1 MEQSLHYASKKVTK
15 TLSPFLKVPKKLD
28 RQVMNK
34 CFTYKLHTCEEGG
47 AHLRIFFL
55 AFVDELQKQ
64 IIITKTVE
72 VGQKK
77 QNNFNIYNVELF

>member
-1 MEQSLHYASKKVTK
+1 MKKVG
-15 TLSPFLKVPKKLD
+15 
-28 RQVMNK
+28 
-34 CFTYKLHTCEEGG
+34 HTSE
-47 AHLRIFFL
+47 FFL
-55 AFVDELQKQ
+55 AFDDELQKQ

>member
-1 MEQSLHYASKKVTK
+1 MKKVG
-15 TLSPFLKVPKKLD
+15 
-28 RQVMNK
+28 
-34 CFTYKLHTCEEGG
+34 HTSE
-47 AHLRIFFL
+47 FFL

-77 QNNFNIYNVELF
+77 QNNFNIYNVELFLKNKEKMPVDIIIKISMI

>member
-1 MEQSLHYASKKVTK
+1 MKKVG
-15 TLSPFLKVPKKLD
+15 
-28 RQVMNK
+28 
-34 CFTYKLHTCEEGG
+34 HTSE
-47 AHLRIFFL
+47 FFL

-77 QNNFNIYNVELF
+77 QNNFNIYNVELFKKNKEKTPVDITIKILII